1 MAPSDLEISIK
12 SSKAPAIARAVAIL
26 RLLGKNEAP
35 LGLQPI
41 ARELGLVPSTC
52 LYVLRAL
59 TEERLVAFDP
69 VTKQY
74 RLDAGILTL
83 ARHYLR
89 SDRFADLAQGPL
101 DRISAQF
108 GLTSLGV
115 QVSGLDYIIALA
127 VSQSEG
133 NFSLST
139 RVGTRFPALI
149 SATGRCIAAFGGHEP
164 AFLRHRFD
172 QLRWDNPPSFQEWL
186 DEVAATRRKGFALD
200 AGRYISGVFVLAA
213 PVFASGKSPSHALV
227 ALGLEGAVRSAGP
240 DRLGDALAEEAAS
253 LSARLADGLS
263 SP

>member
-1 MAPSDLEISIK
+1 MTGSDLDAAVK
-12 SSKAPAIARAVAIL
+12 ASKAPAIARAVAIL
-26 RLLGKNEAP
+26 RLLGKAESP
-35 LGLQPI
+35 LGLQAI

-69 VTKQY
+69 ATKQY

-89 SDRFADLAQGPL
+89 SDRFADLAQAPL

-149 SATGRCIAAFGGHEP
+149 SATGRCIAAFGSHELD
-164 AFLRHRFD
+164 FLRHRFE
-172 QLRWDNPPSFQEWL
+172 QLRWDNPPTFQEWR
-186 DEVAATRRKGFALD
+186 DEVAATRQKGFALD
-200 AGRYISGVFVLAA
+200 AGRYIAGVYVLAA
-213 PVFASGKSPSHALV
+213 PVFAGVSSPTHALV
-227 ALGLEGAVRSAGP
+227 ALGLEGTVRSAGP
-240 DRLGDALAEEAAS
+240 DRLGDALAQEAAL
-253 LSARLADGLS
+253 LSARLGDGLS
-263 SP
+263 RF